1 MRLAKTV
8 KELLR
13 SLVYRVHTFN
23 ARVVPSEEDCVF
35 LNSTAIEG
43 VAQLTHL
50 IGQVAQIKSRV
61 DLN

>member
-8 KELLR
+8 KELLS

-23 ARVVPSEEDCVF
+23 ARVVPSEEDCA
-35 LNSTAIEG
+35 LDSTAIQG